1 VHAATSVGE
10 RAAVESAPA
19 RRVWI
24 VDDEPAAATLAAEL
38 CETNGAQA
46 TIFRAPLPFLGA
58 LREADPPDAVILDWR
73 LERELSAAL
82 FLATRHR
89 YPGMP
94 VIYWTGSPVAVLP
107 GLVRTDERVNV
118 VDKAAGAVAFE
129 QALDWA
135 FEYQARDD

>member
-1 VHAATSVGE
+1 VGE
-10 RAAVESAPA
+10 RGAVESALA

-24 VDDEPAAATLAAEL
+24 VDDEPAAATLAEEL
-38 CETNGAQA
+38 CASNGALA

-58 LREADPPDAVILDWR
+58 LRESDPPDAVILDWR

-94 VIYWTGSPVAVLP
+94 VIYWTGSPVAALP
-107 GLVRTDERVNV
+107 GMVRTDERVSV

-129 QALDWA
+129 RALEWA
-135 FEYQARDD
+135 FDQPAADS